1 MIDSLFFLLK
11 NFYNFSAWVFAEL
24 PPLEAVALLEVIHV
38 KRKKKVWDYNYDDE
52 SDSDNEAIPRTNA
65 GGYTMHGLT
74 GRPLC
79 PASGSSATVEDCCDP
94 DAEETDLP
102 EPEAECESLMA
113 PGPGPWQP
121 ECTSEADEGRGTR
134 LEDRFSEEDGS
145 STEGSGDRII
155 FNVDL
160 NSVFVRVLDD
170 NSEVPPE
177 LSLPED
183 STELEDSNET
193 ETNLLVASGGGTQPS
208 FSVECLWSE
217 DSPSETSDT
226 SESDVDTRDGYI
238 TR

>member
-1 MIDSLFFLLK
+1 
-11 NFYNFSAWVFAEL
+11 
-24 PPLEAVALLEVIHV
+24 
-38 KRKKKVWDYNYDDE
+38 
-52 SDSDNEAIPRTNA
+52 
-65 GGYTMHGLT
+65 MHGLT

-94 DAEETDLP
+94 DAEEADLP
-102 EPEAECESLMA
+102 TPEAECESLMA
-113 PGPGPWQP
+113 PGSGPWQP

-134 LEDRFSEEDGS
+134 LEDHFSEEDGS
-145 STEGSGDRII
+145 SVEGSGDRII

-160 NSVFVRVLDD
+160 NSVLVRVLDD

-183 STELEDSNET
+183 STELQDPSDT

-208 FSVECLWSE
+208 FPVECLWPE

-226 SESDVDTRDGYI
+226 SESDADIRDGYI